1 MTDERKPMNMKTAFS
16 LEGRRALVTGSARG
30 IGKAIALAF
39 ADYGATVAV
48 HGVRAS
54 DALSRTL
61 DGVRTLAPGSAS
73 VTGDLAEPGEA
84 LRIVAAATDAI
95 GAPDILVVNASV
107 QIRRPWLEVS
117 PDEALL
123 QMQVNFHASLQLIQ
137 AAVPAMRLQGW
148 GRIVT
153 VGSVQEQRP
162 HPDMIVYAASKSALE
177 NLVRSLAKQIGPD
190 GITINN
196 LCPGVFAT
204 DRNAEVLA
212 NESYAEQVRARIPVR
227 DFAEPEDAAGAALLL
242 CSDAGRYITGT
253 TLCVDGGMSVA

>member
-1 MTDERKPMNMKTAFS
+1 MNQGTPIRVKASFS
-16 LEGRRALVTGSARG
+16 LEGHRALVTGSARG

-39 ADYGATVAV
+39 AEYGATVAV
-48 HGVRAS
+48 HGVHPS
-54 DALSRTL
+54 DALAQTL
-61 DGVRTLAPGSAS
+61 SEVRTLSPNSVA
-73 VTGDLAEPGEA
+73 VTGDLGEPG
-84 LRIVAAATDAI
+84 AAALIVEAATKGI

-107 QIRRPWLEVS
+107 QIRRPWLEVAS
-117 PDEALL
+117 DEALL

-137 AAVPAMRLQGW
+137 GVVPAMRQQGW

-177 NLVRSLAKQIGPD
+177 NLMRNLAKQIGPD

-212 NESYAEQVRARIPVR
+212 NPVYAEQVRARIPVR
-227 DFAEPEDAAGAALLL
+227 GFAEPHDAAGAALLF
-242 CSDAGRYITGT
+242 CSEAGRYITGI

>member
-1 MTDERKPMNMKTAFS
+1 MSQGSQTSVRASFS
-16 LEGRRALVTGSARG
+16 LEGHRALVTGSARG
-30 IGKAIALAF
+30 IGRAIARALAE
-39 ADYGATVAV
+39 YGATVAV
-48 HGVRAS
+48 HGVQESEPLQSALADVRAFS
-54 DALSRTL
+54 PRSVA
-61 DGVRTLAPGSAS
+61 
-73 VTGDLAEPGEA
+73 VTGDLAEPGA
-84 LRIVAAATDAI
+84 AGRIVAAATAAI

-107 QIRRPWLEVS
+107 QIRQPWMGVA

-137 AAVPAMRLQGW
+137 AAVPAMRQQGW

-177 NLVRSLAKQIGPD
+177 NLVRNLAKQIGPD

-196 LCPGVFAT
+196 LCPGVFDT

-212 NESYAEQVRARIPVR
+212 NPMYADQVRARIPVR
-227 DFAEPEDAAGAALLL
+227 DFAEPHDASGAALLL